1 MFRTV
6 LTLVLIAGALYLA
19 ITSRGLAL
27 FGSTNR
33 RVLVAALAVLGV
45 LQAYRLVSALQ
56 AQRRSDRLKRI
67 PKRPL
72 GI

>member
-6 LTLVLIAGALYLA
+6 LTLVLIVATLGLT
-19 ITSRGLAL
+19 ITPRGLAL
-27 FGSTNR
+27 FGSNR
-33 RVLVAALAVLGV
+33 GVLVATLAVLGV
-45 LQAYRLVSALQ
+45 LQAYRLVSTMQ
-56 AQRRSDRLKRI
+56 AKKRGDRLKKI

>member
-6 LTLVLIAGALYLA
+6 LTLVLLAGALYLA
-19 ITSRGLAL
+19 ITRRGLAI
-27 FGSTNR
+27 FGSNR

-45 LQAYRLVSALQ
+45 LQVYRLVSAWQ
-56 AQRRSDRLKRI
+56 AQKRGDRLKRI

>member
-6 LTLVLIAGALYLA
+6 LTLVLIVATLGLA
-19 ITSRGLAL
+19 ITPRGLAL
-27 FGSTNR
+27 FGSNR
-33 RVLVAALAVLGV
+33 RVLVAALAVLGI
-45 LQAYRLVSALQ
+45 LQAYRMASTMQ
-56 AQRRSDRLKRI
+56 AKKRGDRLKKI